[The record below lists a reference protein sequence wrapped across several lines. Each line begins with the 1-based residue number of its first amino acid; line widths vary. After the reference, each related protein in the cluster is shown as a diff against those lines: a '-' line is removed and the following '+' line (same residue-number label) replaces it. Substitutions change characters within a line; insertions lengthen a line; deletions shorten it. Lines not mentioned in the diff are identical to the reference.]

1 LLDGGST
8 SSVIFAL
15 RIKIRQAKIKLR
27 AGRKMALIEQ
37 DGASGVGGRAP
48 QFSFGATLEESAIYR
63 KVILRTVPFLLL
75 CYVVNVI
82 DRVNISFAKLEF
94 QSDLHLSDAS
104 YGFGAGAFYIGYL
117 LFEVPSNLLLQR
129 LGARF
134 TMARIMCLWGMVSF
148 STAFVTSANQFYL
161 VRILLGVAEAGFFPG
176 VVLYLTYWFPNH
188 LRGRVMSYFV
198 LGIGLSGIVG
208 GPLSGF
214 IMHHIAGASGLK
226 GWQWLFVIEGVLPVL
241 CGLATYFVLTDRPR
255 DAHWLSEDQK
265 RIVIDNLAAD
275 AVEGESRSFKAF
287 LSALRNP
294 KLWLATMGFVSVTS
308 GAMVL
313 NFWAPSI
320 IQHSGVSDVLTVGLL
335 SAFPPAIG
343 AIGML
348 LICRSSDR
356 MLERRWHF
364 ATASWIGTIAV
375 LLLTVSS
382 ANTLAAIVCLGLLSV
397 GWYSTTSLLW
407 TIPPR
412 FLSEAE
418 SAGGI
423 AFISAIGGLGAL
435 ITPPIFGYL
444 IQKTGSI
451 AAGSFYI
458 AAVLMCGSLAV
469 LSIKLAPVEKR

>member
-1 LLDGGST
+1 MT
-8 SSVIFAL
+8 S
-15 RIKIRQAKIKLR
+15 
-27 AGRKMALIEQ
+27 IEQ
-37 DGASGVGGRAP
+37 DSGLAADRSTRR
-48 QFSFGATLEESAIYR
+48 FSFGATLEESEIYR

-94 QSDLHLSDAS
+94 QADLHLSDAS
-104 YGFGAGAFYIGYL
+104 YGFGAGAFYVGYL

-134 TMARIMCLWGMVSF
+134 TMARIMCLWGLVSF
-148 STAFVTSANQFYL
+148 STAFVSSANQFYL
-161 VRILLGVAEAGFFPG
+161 VRVLLGAAEAGFFPG
-176 VVLYLTYWFPNH
+176 VVLYLTYWFPNG

-214 IMHHIAGASGLK
+214 IMHHLAGVSGFK
-226 GWQWLFVIEGVLPVL
+226 GWQWLFVIEGVLPVM
-241 CGLATYFVLTDRPR
+241 CGLATYFVLTDRPK
-255 DAHWLSEDQK
+255 DARWLSEEQK
-265 RIVIDNLAAD
+265 RIVIGNLAAD
-275 AVEGESRSFKAF
+275 AVAGETRSIKALF
-287 LSALRNP
+287 SALRNP
-294 KLWLATMGFVSVTS
+294 KLWLATIGFVSVTS

-364 ATASWIGTIAV
+364 AAASWIGTIAV

-382 ANTLAAIVCLGLLSV
+382 ANTLAAIVCLGLLSA
-397 GWYSTTSLLW
+397 GWYSSTSLLW

-435 ITPPIFGYL
+435 ITPPIFGSL

-451 AAGSFYI
+451 AAGSLYI
-458 AAVLMCGSLAV
+458 AAVLMCGSIAV